1 MMVILLVA
9 AGIKLV
15 IGKLFLNWDLLPSK
29 PLPTTPLPAFIPGV
43 TFTATPPPPDTVA
56 AFPDPSEYRWSL
68 AAQGF
73 ELPVGIANA
82 ADSSNRLFILER
94 SGVIKI
100 LQDGRITPKPFL
112 NIEDRA
118 GSSLSEQGL
127 LGLAFHPRYEEN
139 GYFWVNYTDKSGRTI
154 VSRFRI
160 SADPNIADP
169 GTETHY
175 LVLPQPYANH
185 NGGDLSFGPD
195 GYLYV
200 ALGDGGSAGDPHKN
214 GQNTGALLGKLLR
227 LDVDRQPGA
236 YTIPADNPFA
246 GSGGAPEVWAYGL
259 RNPWRIA
266 FDALTGDL
274 YIADVGQNTW
284 EEVNFLAA
292 GSPGGAN
299 FGWNFREGRHDFL
312 DTVPQQFAS
321 LDPVAEYQ
329 HGENGCSVTGGKVYR
344 GGALPDWRG
353 IYLFGDFCSG
363 KVWGLLRNAQG
374 SWQTQELF
382 DLEAQV
388 VSFGTDENG
397 EIYLAGYSGE
407 IYRLEPQHS
416 GN

>member
-1 MMVILLVA
+1 MVI
-9 AGIKLV
+9 GS
-15 IGKLFLNWDLLPSK
+15 LFLNWELLPSR

-43 TFTATPPPPDTVA
+43 NLTATPPPPDTVT
-56 AFPDPSEYRWSL
+56 AFPDPSDYRWSL

-94 SGVIKI
+94 RGVIKI

-118 GSSLSEQGL
+118 GSAVSEQGL

-154 VSRFRI
+154 ISRFQV
-160 SADPNIADP
+160 SADSNIADP
-169 GTETHY
+169 GTETRY

-185 NGGDLSFGPD
+185 NGGDLAFGPD
-195 GYLYV
+195 GYLYL

-236 YTIPADNPFA
+236 YTIPADNPFS
-246 GSGGAPEVWAYGL
+246 GGGGAPEVWAYGL

-299 FGWNFREGRHDFL
+299 FGWNFREGRHNFL

-344 GGALPDWRG
+344 GGALPAWRG
-353 IYLFGDFCSG
+353 IYLFSDFCSG
-363 KVWGLLRNAQG
+363 KIWGLLRDAQG